1 MFFPMHCKDLLQ
13 GGIVVV
19 VVVEM
24 FMNGLP
30 LEANNVC
37 VKECPCWRFVW
48 PWIPSHTHCTLKYS
62 SLNKKLQT
70 KKHLVAP
77 SYMAGDLR
85 EMSTSSSESQ
95 PCHVHVHTFLRT
107 FPRVNSASTR
117 APTASVAGASLGLM
131 LMRQRLR
138 PVARSFRLRLC
149 CPGNLPIA

>member
-1 MFFPMHCKDLLQ
+1 MFFPMHCKVGLWWLLWLKCSC
-13 GGIVVV
+13 
-19 VVVEM
+19 M
-24 FMNGLP
+24 TAL
-30 LEANNVC
+30 A
-37 VKECPCWRFVW
+37 WRFVW
-48 PWIPSHTHCTLKYS
+48 PWWIPSHTYCTLKYS

-107 FPRVNSASTR
+107 FPLDNSASTR
-117 APTASVAGASLGLM
+117 APTASVAGASSGLM